1 MRADREP
8 GVLEESIQDWLDS
21 VAMLD
26 VKALIVLGP
35 ASANDVQHRA
45 AWVAYPG
52 SFRDAAGMLAASD
65 AYGPAWRASGAPSL
79 AWQNIRQD
87 SEAAWQDALA
97 SQRIRA
103 IVRCDVPMPFGA
115 GFECV
120 ACVSR
125 YLAKPDAFEIGWTL
139 VNAWPVLK
147 DAVIASRFG
156 LTPRMREVLRVL
168 AEGHTAEAA
177 AQRLGMKERTVGY
190 HLNVVM
196 EKLNARNRA
205 AAILHA
211 CILGIL

>member
-1 MRADREP
+1 MRADRELAVV
-8 GVLEESIQDWLDS
+8 GESVQEWLDS
-21 VAMLD
+21 VAVLE

-35 ASANDVQHRA
+35 ASADDVQRRGV
-45 AWVAYPG
+45 WVAHPG
-52 SFRDAAGMLAASD
+52 SFRAAAEMLAPSD
-65 AYGPAWRASGAPSL
+65 VYGAAWRASGAPTL

-87 SEAAWQDALA
+87 SEAAWQAALA
-97 SQRIRA
+97 SDRIRA

-115 GFECV
+115 GFECL

-125 YLAKPDAFEIGWTL
+125 PLAKPEAFEIGWAL
-139 VNAWPVLK
+139 VNAWPGLK
-147 DAVIASRFG
+147 DGVIASRFG
-156 LTPRMREVLRVL
+156 VTPRMREVLRVL
-168 AEGHTAEAA
+168 AEGHTAETA

-205 AAILHA
+205 AAILRA

>member
-1 MRADREP
+1 M
-8 GVLEESIQDWLDS
+8 
-21 VAMLD
+21 
-26 VKALIVLGP
+26 
-35 ASANDVQHRA
+35 
-45 AWVAYPG
+45 
-52 SFRDAAGMLAASD
+52 
-65 AYGPAWRASGAPSL
+65 
-79 AWQNIRQD
+79 
-87 SEAAWQDALA
+87 
-97 SQRIRA
+97 
-103 IVRCDVPMPFGA
+103 
-115 GFECV
+115 
-120 ACVSR
+120 
-125 YLAKPDAFEIGWTL
+125 
-139 VNAWPVLK
+139 LK